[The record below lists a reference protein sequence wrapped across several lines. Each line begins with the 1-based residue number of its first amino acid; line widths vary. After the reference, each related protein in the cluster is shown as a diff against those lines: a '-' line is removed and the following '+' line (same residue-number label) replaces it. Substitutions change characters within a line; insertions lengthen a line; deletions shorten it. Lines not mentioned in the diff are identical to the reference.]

1 MHKTKVHSSKKACL
15 RPTAMVVPRR
25 GKGYPPRQRLTPNIK
40 RPESAAHLHLHTLCN
55 DCDQQTAC
63 SVISICSYAL
73 APAAMDGTGPSWG
86 SDGHAAN
93 GRCRASSCKCCS
105 QKPGPFFASLQV
117 DGMTASTTT
126 PYGVLLVCGS
136 VCWETGVP
144 HARIFT
150 NPCPHDAMTT
160 VGVWPMAGLPMANDA
175 PATVGSA

>member
-1 MHKTKVHSSKKACL
+1 MCREEGRDTRHV
-15 RPTAMVVPRR
+15 
-25 GKGYPPRQRLTPNIK
+25 ND
-40 RPESAAHLHLHTLCN
+40 LHRTSNGPSRLHTCTYIRCVTN
-55 DCDQQTAC
+55 ATSRPRAA
-63 SVISICSYAL
+63 SYRSASTYAL
-73 APAAMDGTGPSWG
+73 AQAAMDGTGPSWG

-93 GRCRASSCKCCS
+93 GRCRASRCKCCS